1 MYKID
6 LRRCVCIFVCVC
18 FGFFFVLLEASINVF
33 PTSVSKH
40 VIKVSIPFK
49 SRLDEM

>member
-18 FGFFFVLLEASINVF
+18 FVLLEASINVF